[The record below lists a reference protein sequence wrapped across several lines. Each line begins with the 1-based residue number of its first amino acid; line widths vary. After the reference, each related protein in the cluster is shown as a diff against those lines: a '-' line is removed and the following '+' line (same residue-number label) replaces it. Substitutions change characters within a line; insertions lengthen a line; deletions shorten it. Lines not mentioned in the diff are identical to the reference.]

1 VLEPLEEASG
11 ARLELIVVEN
21 GLFGPR
27 VTTAGLLPG
36 KSIAVTLEGRNDLDL
51 ILLPGE
57 CLNDDYLFIDSM
69 SADELAAGVAA
80 PLRFSKDFSDAL
92 EAGAAA

>member
-1 VLEPLEEASG
+1 MENDARVTALGHQHREHQQVLEPLEEASG

-36 KSIAVTLEGRNDLDL
+36 KSIAETLAQNYDLRD
-51 ILLPGE
+51 
-57 CLNDDYLFIDSM
+57 
-69 SADELAAGVAA
+69 
-80 PLRFSKDFSDAL
+80 
-92 EAGAAA
+92 AAARITAGRSISRMT